1 MFNRIGLFVLICCT
15 AVAFSSLCVSESSAA
30 PNRRRKA
37 TVNYTTKAP
46 KMQTGTQKYTTNKP
60 SIPNSV
66 QALANSVSKPKT
78 VTPAGRTYTC
88 SEYELFGVNFSDEI
102 GTLPT
107 AEQELLTELQASYTP
122 NYAKS
127 IAERYPEVRPEV
139 QTSLAEI
146 AESVHKQKNKT
157 EIGKIIHKMPV
168 STRQLSAKEVLA
180 INQELAPAVDPEEY
194 RAVNELNNFR
204 MRSGLRPCVMDLL
217 LCMVSRG
224 HSSDMRRYGFFS
236 HVSPVSGKNSFTM
249 RARQMGA
256 NASAENIYMG
266 STSGRA
272 ANSAW
277 ANSSGHRANMLGGF
291 SRVGVGRSGG
301 HFTQMFGH

>member
-1 MFNRIGLFVLICCT
+1 MFCRIGLFVLICCSVIAT
-15 AVAFSSLCVSESSAA
+15 LSICESESNAA
-30 PNRRRKA
+30 LFRRRVA
-37 TVNYTTKAP
+37 PRNYTAKT
-46 KMQTGTQKYTTNKP
+46 TQAQPRTDAHVTNKP
-60 SIPNSV
+60 SIPDSTTS
-66 QALANSVSKPKT
+66 LSKSVSKPQT
-78 VTPAGRTYTC
+78 TSSTMHVYAC
-88 SEYELFGVNFSDEI
+88 SEYELFGVDFSDIIE
-102 GTLPT
+102 TLPT
-107 AEQELLTELQASYTP
+107 VEREILTELQASHSP
-122 NYAKS
+122 DYAKS

-139 QTSLAEI
+139 QTSLVEI
-146 AESVHKQKNKT
+146 AESVHKQKSKT
-157 EIGKIIHKMPV
+157 EIGKIIHQMPV

-194 RAVNELNNFR
+194 RAVHELNNFR

-224 HSSDMRRYGFFS
+224 HSSDMRSFGFFS
-236 HVSPVSGKNSFTM
+236 HNSPVSGKSNFSM

-272 ANSAW
+272 ANNAW

-291 SRVGVGRSGG
+291 SRVGVGRNGG
-301 HFTQMFGH
+301 FFTQMFGH